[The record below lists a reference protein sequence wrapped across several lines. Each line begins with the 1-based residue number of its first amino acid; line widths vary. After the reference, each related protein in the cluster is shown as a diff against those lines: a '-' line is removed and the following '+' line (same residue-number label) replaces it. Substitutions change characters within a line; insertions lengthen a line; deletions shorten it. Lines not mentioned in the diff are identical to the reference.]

1 MRVKPLN
8 FFTNNKRRNLTHELG
23 LKNALTNSFLTAMAA
38 NKAHV
43 ITNDL
48 PPKLFS
54 QEHIKRLESEN
65 NSANKL
71 RNLTQ
76 LNEGLQHKIDK
87 FSLLEQENIELD
99 QHIKQLSAAHLQ
111 ELALH
116 QVEVVAQQSSYEI
129 ALNEKELQLVSFR
142 KQIAQLKA
150 EKDQLLTDNYQI
162 RQAHHAEFES
172 LKKAILSRRVEFK
185 EKINNHTNRIAE
197 MTKFADIFER
207 WHEDMNSLMI
217 QNRAMHEQN
226 DKFSN
231 IVKTIVIL
239 SVNAAIEAARAGENG
254 RGFAIVA
261 KEIRH
266 LANVSEDLSRDY
278 SKNLY
283 KNDLITTS
291 TFQDIQAGGKMITS
305 ALISIHVHSK
315 HLQSSIISP
324 DK

>member
-23 LKNALTNSFLTAMAA
+23 LKNTLTNSFLPAMAA
-38 NKAHV
+38 NRAQV

-48 PPKLFS
+48 PPKNFS
-54 QEHIKRLESEN
+54 QEQLQHLENEN

-76 LNEGLQHKIDK
+76 LNEALQHKIDK
-87 FSLLEQENIELD
+87 FALLEQENIELD
-99 QHIKQLSAAHLQ
+99 QHIKKLSAAHLQ

-116 QVEVVAQQSSYEI
+116 QVEAIAQQSSYEL
-129 ALNEKELQLVSFR
+129 ALNEKELTVVSFR
-142 KQIAQLKA
+142 KQIAELKA
-150 EKDQLLTDNYQI
+150 EKDQLFTDNYQI
-162 RQAHHAEFES
+162 RQDHNAEFES

-185 EKINNHTNRIAE
+185 EKINNLTNRIAE

-305 ALISIHVHSK
+305 ALIGIHVNSK

-324 DK
+324 VK